1 MVQLKKIAF
10 LFVAAVLFFGIS
22 QTAEA
27 AGLNHEGVSG
37 PGESEQQSTVFP
49 QDKPDLFG
57 IQRQGRSVISLLRVL
72 PVPNAKKNSDDE
84 SPNPG
89 LLTEI
94 PLRRSVSI
102 YLCFSGTIHQSLSIR
117 ELLFPFHHF
126 L

>member
-1 MVQLKKIAF
+1 MVQLNKISL

-27 AGLNHEGVSG
+27 AGLNHKGDFRLAET
-37 PGESEQQSTVFP
+37 EQQSTVYP
-49 QDKPDLFG
+49 DEKPELFG
-57 IQRQGRSVISLLRVL
+57 IQRQGSSAVELVRVL
-72 PVPNAKKNSDDE
+72 SVPNAKKSSDDE
-84 SPNPG
+84 NPNPG
-89 LLTEI
+89 LLSEI
-94 PLRRSVSI
+94 PLRRAVSI